1 MIPPKL
7 ALRTSLKM
15 PPKSKQPPKVGQ
27 KIVNKKGS
35 QPAGDVFQDSKRL
48 RREGFLKPPPLRTD
62 LDQGEFYH

>member
-1 MIPPKL
+1 
-7 ALRTSLKM
+7 M
-15 PPKSKQPPKVGQ
+15 PPKSKQPPKVGR
-27 KIVNKKGS
+27 KIANKKGS